1 VAKRKNETSKKAK
14 RSSDTGFNPSSDVS
28 GGATRFNPVSLFAQS
43 DSGGPTETGR
53 FLVTTL
59 DEEEGSAALVF
70 KSLKNQLGVKQFTRS
85 SEAGGADLPKD
96 ADALLLESLGIF
108 VLDLDPD
115 QSARARE
122 LAEKKQ
128 NRALKREAFVVEP
141 EYFCHHAGRE
151 DSDLPMT
158 RTSKR
163 SLEYLK
169 GYRDALD
176 GFLDESMIDE
186 PEADTRRGEELD
198 EERIPRRVTDP
209 RKKSRSLDGAV
220 TWGLDETDVIDSPFS
235 GNGVRVGVVDT
246 GLDMSHPDFQGRI
259 VSSISYVSRTAQD
272 DHGHG
277 THCAGTLCGQE
288 HSTRRYGIA
297 RDAEVCVA
305 KVLGR
310 DGRGKEANVIKGI
323 DWAIQQGCRVISVSI
338 ERGVDTCRPGYSVA
352 YEAAGLRAVQRNS
365 LVIAAAGN
373 RSDRRAN
380 FFRPVSA
387 PANTPSIIGVGAIRE
402 NRGMAYFSNRAACQY
417 GEVNFV
423 APGNNVFSAD
433 LGPNRFRLRN
443 GTSMAV
449 PHVSGIAAL
458 LLERDPGLTTSELYD
473 QLRVLCR
480 THPSLD
486 KRDFGH
492 GLVQAPN

>member
-1 VAKRKNETSKKAK
+1 MAKKKATQK
-14 RSSDTGFNPSSDVS
+14 ETKHVSSHVSNPEPESSRDASRV
-28 GGATRFNPVSLFAQS
+28 NPVSLFAQS
-43 DSGGPTETGR
+43 DSGDPNETGR

-59 DEEEGSAALVF
+59 DEAKGSADLVL
-70 KSLKNQLGVKQFTRS
+70 KSLKNQLGVKQVTRS
-85 SEAGGADLPKD
+85 GEGGRSDLPKD
-96 ADALLLESLGIF
+96 AEALLLESLGIF

-122 LAEKKQ
+122 LAGKKQ
-128 NRALKREAFVVEP
+128 NRALKRENFVIEP

-151 DSDLPMT
+151 ESDLPVT
-158 RTSKR
+158 GTSKR
-163 SLEYLK
+163 SLEYLE

-176 GFLDESMIDE
+176 RFLDEPMIDE
-186 PEADTRRGEELD
+186 PVADTRRGEEID
-198 EERIPRRVTDP
+198 EERIPRRIADP
-209 RKKSRSLDGAV
+209 RRKSRSFDTAV
-220 TWGLDETDVIDSPFS
+220 TWGLDETDVLDSPFS
-235 GNGVRVGVVDT
+235 GNGVRVAVVDT

-259 VSSISYVSRTAQD
+259 VNSISYVGETAQD

-297 RDAEVCVA
+297 RNAEICVA

-310 DGRGKEANVIKGI
+310 DGRGREANVIAGI
-323 DWAIQQGCRVISVSI
+323 DWALQQGCRVISVSI
-338 ERGVDTCRPGYSVA
+338 ERGVDSCGPGYSVA

-365 LVIAAAGN
+365 IVLAAAGN
-373 RSDRRAN
+373 RSDRRIN

-458 LLERDPGLTTSELYD
+458 LFERDQGLTTSELYD

-486 KRDFGH
+486 KKDFGH